1 MEPKSIAFY
10 TAVAMSILAV
20 ISATTTFPVL
30 AQSTQA
36 AANSEQEEQK
46 TSQDRQSTAS
56 PDSQAESKEHA
67 NKPAAADKDP
77 KNEGSNVA
85 KDEKGEERNSDDPA
99 SNSDDPASRSLGL
112 ADSNPLVSCGETI
125 TTSVKLTSDLV
136 CDGTALYIGADNVV
150 LDLNGHSIRNSGQA
164 SPTDQSMGYASSSGI
179 SVMNADGVTISG
191 LGSVSEFGAGIS
203 IIGSS
208 GTHVTDLQLSGNTIG
223 ILVSGA
229 DEFELARNSLT
240 NNGMGIVA
248 DTSTDG
254 VIVFNSLVTN
264 ERQGILLKASNNN
277 VVAADDLYG
286 NGDYGVS
293 ADVQSSGN
301 TFDYITSFGHAKADM
316 NNANGLPL
324 SVNSNNFGEH
334 NNCETSTPAGLCPGG
349 NTEA

>member
-10 TAVAMSILAV
+10 TAVAVSILAV

-36 AANSEQEEQK
+36 ANSEQEEQN
-46 TSQDRQSTAS
+46 TSDDSQSVAS
-56 PDSQAESKEHA
+56 SDSQAESKEHT
-67 NKPAAADKDP
+67 NKPAADKDP
-77 KNEGSNVA
+77 RNEENNVA
-85 KDEKGEERNSDDPA
+85 KDEKGGERNSNDPA
-99 SNSDDPASRSLGL
+99 GNSNDRESRSLGL

-125 TTSVKLTSDLV
+125 TTSVRLTSDLV
-136 CDGTALYIGADNVV
+136 CDGTALYVGANDIV
-150 LDLNGHSIRNSGQA
+150 LDFNGHSIRNSGEA
-164 SPTDQSMGYASSSGI
+164 SPIDQSMGYAASSGV
-179 SVMNADGVTISG
+179 SVMNADGVTIKG
-191 LGSVSEFGAGIS
+191 LGSVVDYGIGIS
-203 IIGSS
+203 VIGSS
-208 GTHVTDLQLSGNTIG
+208 GTQVTDLQLSGNTIG
-223 ILVSGA
+223 ILASGSN
-229 DEFELARNSLT
+229 EFEFARNSLT
-240 NNGMGIVA
+240 GNEMGIVA

-264 ERQGILLKASNNN
+264 ERQGILLRASNNN

-324 SVNSNNFGEH
+324 SINNNNFGEH

-349 NTEA
+349 NTPEP